1 VHGFRVYPHDFLI
14 NLADTVET
22 TFITS
27 DKESESNMAQM
38 RRPDTPA
45 YYVYILLCENNSFY
59 TGYTKSVKSRF
70 RLHINGKG
78 ARYTKMH
85 NPQSLV
91 YVEKFGSRS
100 EAMKR
105 EKRIKKLN
113 HSQKLKL
120 ADSYKKSQKPA
131 RKKRRRQD
139 SEQM

>member
-1 VHGFRVYPHDFLI
+1 
-14 NLADTVET
+14 
-22 TFITS
+22 
-27 DKESESNMAQM
+27 M
-38 RRPDTPA
+38 
-45 YYVYILLCENNSFY
+45 YILICVDGSFY
-59 TGYTKSVKSRF
+59 TGYTKNIDNRAK
-70 RLHINGKG
+70 LHACGKG

-85 NPQSLV
+85 KPQSLV
-91 YVEKFGSRS
+91 YVEKFGTRS